1 MNSNEKQ
8 AEDIPIDHPRYLSL
22 KHRHEIIE
30 GLHNLVVTEAGLIAH
45 GRGECF
51 DYILGEKT
59 NVFAKNAIE
68 AAVALLLLAKNP
80 IISVNGN
87 SAALC
92 AKELVKLSQLTK
104 APLEINL
111 FYRKEGRIKAI
122 QKLLEE
128 EGALKILGI
137 EEDKMIEIK
146 ELSSN
151 RRRVDPD
158 GIYSADVV
166 FVPLEDGDRTE
177 ALKELG
183 KKVITVD
190 LNPLSRT
197 SIWADVTVV
206 DNIVR
211 ALPKMIEVSKEIRLK
226 DQSFLTKILLKYNN
240 QKTIQTAL
248 NYIIKYIKSQKRL
261 AFENVKI

>member
-8 AEDIPIDHPRYLSL
+8 VEDVPIDHPRYLSL
-22 KHRHEIIE
+22 KHRHKIIE
-30 GLHNLVVTEAGLIAH
+30 GLQNLVVTEAGLIAH

-68 AAVALLLLAKNP
+68 AAVALLLLAKKP

-92 AKELVKLSQLTK
+92 AKELVMLSQYTK

-111 FYRKEGRIKAI
+111 FYGKEGRIKVI
-122 QKLLEE
+122 QKLLER
-128 EGALKILGI
+128 EGALEILGI

-177 ALKELG
+177 ALKKLG
-183 KKVITVD
+183 KKVIAID

-197 SIWADVTVV
+197 SIWADITII

-211 ALPKMIEVSKEIRLK
+211 ALPKMIKFSKEMRHK
-226 DQSFLTKILLKYNN
+226 DQSFLTKILVKYNN

-248 NYIIKYIKSQKRL
+248 NFIIKYIKSQKRK
-261 AFENVKI
+261 AFEIVKN